1 MKTLWCAV
9 ILLLAGQMLFAQPM
23 TDSKGHRILD
33 YKGRVY
39 LESKKLGKITK
50 DSIVK
55 NAQGKK
61 VAFVRQGGILVD
73 VNGKTLGHMGK
84 DGKTYYNENGQL
96 VFQVKENTNT
106 ETCDILDADGNVI
119 GNVHSSYKPL
129 VCAMH
134 CFMNGMDPRTHQK
147 VAKN

>member
-1 MKTLWCAV
+1 MKTLLCAV

-39 LESKKLGKITK
+39 LESMKLGKITK

-61 VAFVRQGGILVD
+61 IAFVRQGGILED
-73 VNGKTLGHMGK
+73 V
-84 DGKTYYNENGQL
+84 DGKTYYNANGQL
-96 VFQVKENTNT
+96 VFKVKENTNS

-119 GNVHSSYKPL
+119 GNVHNTYKPL

-134 CFMNGMDPRTHQK
+134 CFMNGMDPRTHKK
-147 VAKN
+147 VKK

>member
-1 MKTLWCAV
+1 MKMLLCAV
-9 ILLLAGQMLFAQPM
+9 ILLLAGQMLLAQPM

-39 LESKKLGKITK
+39 LESMKLGKITK

-61 VAFVRQGGILVD
+61 IAFVRPGGILVD
-73 VNGKTLGHMGK
+73 ENGKTLGQMGK
-84 DGKTYYNENGQL
+84 DGKTYYDANGQL
-96 VFQVKENTNT
+96 VFKVKENTDS
-106 ETCDILDADGNVI
+106 ETCDILDAEGNVI
-119 GNVHSSYKPL
+119 GNVHNTYKPL

-134 CFMNGMDPRTHQK
+134 CFMNGMDLQTHKK
-147 VAKN
+147 VKK

>member
-1 MKTLWCAV
+1 MKTLLCAV
-9 ILLLAGQMLFAQPM
+9 ILLLAGQMLLAQPM

-39 LESKKLGKITK
+39 LESMKLGKITK

-61 VAFVRQGGILVD
+61 IAFVRQGGILVD
-73 VNGKTLGHMGK
+73 ANGKTLGRMGK
-84 DGKTYYNENGQL
+84 DGKTYYKENGQY
-96 VFQVKENTNT
+96 VFQVRDNANA
-106 ETCDILDADGNVI
+106 ETCDILDADGKVI
-119 GNVHSSYKPL
+119 GNVHNNYKPL

-134 CFMNGMDPRTHQK
+134 CFMNGMDPRTHKK
-147 VAKN
+147 VKK